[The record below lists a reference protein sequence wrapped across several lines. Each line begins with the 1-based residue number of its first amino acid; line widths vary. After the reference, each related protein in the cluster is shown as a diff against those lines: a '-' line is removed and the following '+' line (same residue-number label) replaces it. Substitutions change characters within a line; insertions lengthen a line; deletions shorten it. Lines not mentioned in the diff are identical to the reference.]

1 MDVKDRISVR
11 LPGGW
16 AGWLLRRWRGSR
28 TAAPRLK
35 LLDRITPAP
44 RQTLCLVEVDGRRV
58 LLATSADGAPA
69 FFALDHG
76 RQPREARRVTC

>member
-1 MDVKDRISVR
+1 MDGKDRMNAR

-28 TAAPRLK
+28 PAAPRMK
-35 LLDRITPAP
+35 VVDRITPAP

-69 FFALDHG
+69 FFALDRG
-76 RQPREARRVTC
+76 RQRREARRVTC